1 MKKCEKLIHN
11 NIFTTINLNHKLTF
25 YSILF
30 FFVAFINFEASSQQ
44 NIDSLNLSEKKSINT
59 INITAVGDIMFGT
72 NFPSKKYLPKNEDCI
87 PLIENIKNYFN
98 KSDIIFGNLEGCIS
112 NDAPP
117 RKRCNDPTKCYLYR
131 MPKKFSNCLE
141 HIGFNLISL
150 ANNHTWDFGV
160 EGVEDTKEALDKLNI
175 NYAGLD
181 YKPFTI
187 FNLNNQ
193 KIGFCSFAPNYR
205 TPSILKIEK
214 AKDIVKEL
222 SKTCEIVIVSFHGGG
237 EGANYQNVTR
247 KTEYCYGEN
256 RGNVY
261 EFSHALIDAGAD
273 IIIGHGPHVPRAIEI
288 YKNKIIAYSL
298 GNFCTYGRFNLSGP
312 KGFAPILNIEIN
324 QSGDFVTGKIIPIK
338 QINRGYV
345 YYDKEKKAINKIK
358 ELTKLD
364 FPDSLIEIDNEG
376 NINIK

>member
-1 MKKCEKLIHN
+1 
-11 NIFTTINLNHKLTF
+11 
-25 YSILF
+25 
-30 FFVAFINFEASSQQ
+30 
-44 NIDSLNLSEKKSINT
+44 
-59 INITAVGDIMFGT
+59 MFGT

-247 KTEYCYGEN
+247 KTEFCYGEN

-261 EFSHALIDAGAD
+261 EFSHAMIDAGAD

-288 YKNKIIAYSL
+288 YKKKIIAYSL

>member
-222 SKTCEIVIVSFHGGG
+222 SKTCEIVIVSFH
-237 EGANYQNVTR
+237 
-247 KTEYCYGEN
+247 
-256 RGNVY
+256 
-261 EFSHALIDAGAD
+261 
-273 IIIGHGPHVPRAIEI
+273 
-288 YKNKIIAYSL
+288 SL
-298 GNFCTYGRFNLSGP
+298 
-312 KGFAPILNIEIN
+312 
-324 QSGDFVTGKIIPIK
+324 
-338 QINRGYV
+338 
-345 YYDKEKKAINKIK
+345 
-358 ELTKLD
+358 
-364 FPDSLIEIDNEG
+364 
-376 NINIK
+376 